1 MKSGNKAGSWLLV
14 VLLTAAAINEIIPP
28 QGTPLLNQFQQS
40 ASPDESNQATLDT
53 ILSDAREMEEA
64 SPGRSYANLFDAIGT
79 NDIRSLFPAISLAED
94 EDQPSKAILNKLQKD
109 AAGRIRLGLDLQGGV
124 SFTVAMET
132 NVISADRN
140 RQEVMEQAIGVLR
153 SRVDKFGVAEPV
165 LQTRGE
171 NEITIE
177 MPGLSELDYQS
188 VREILT
194 RPAYLEFR
202 MVHERSQELLARG
215 FPVPGYEVLTERRKS
230 EIAGEADAVVEY
242 LVKREPEQ
250 GLTGTHIERA
260 AVYPNPMTG
269 EPEIDFTLTSE
280 GAALFASITR
290 ANVGR
295 QLAIVL
301 DGELKSAP
309 VIRGAIEQGR
319 GQISGDYDVREAIEL
334 ANVLENPLEAPVRIV
349 EESSTGPTLG
359 RDSIEKGVRASL
371 WGMIAVAVFMLIYY
385 AVAGL
390 IANVA
395 LCLNLIILL
404 GVLCN
409 IDATLTLPGIA
420 GIVLTVGMAVDANV
434 LIFERIREELRHN
447 KSVKGAISAGFSKA
461 FGTIIDAN
469 VTTLIASVILIYMG
483 KGPVKG
489 FGVTLTIGI
498 VASLFTAFFVTK
510 LFFAQFFV
518 RDGAKSVSI
527 GTLACFNN
535 SRFDFMKW
543 QKPAFIISA
552 IVRVIGLASG
562 FARKDGVFGVDFAGG
577 DSMLYSFQQKVAVEE
592 LRSAVGALEV
602 GDAKIAYKRDYGTQE
617 ETLEVT
623 TAFDQGEKVTLAI
636 KEQFAD
642 AGFVLEKTSR
652 VGGSVG
658 SEIQKSAIIALSLAL
673 LGILFYVAL
682 RYEFSFAIGAVMAV
696 LHDILVTLGLFFL
709 AGRELNAP
717 MVAAILTII
726 GFSINDTI
734 VIFDRI
740 REDLKLGAKG
750 SFKDIMNRAINE
762 TLSRTV
768 ITSGTTLLAAL
779 ALFIFGGPVIND
791 FAFTF
796 VVGVIAG
803 TYSSIYIAASLVLW
817 KTGGEKPKLM
827 TSDLT
832 EEAPYPAE
840 AGAPI

>member
-28 QGTPLLNQFQQS
+28 KGTPLLDQFQQS

-53 ILSDAREMEEA
+53 ILADAREMEEA

-230 EIAGEADAVVEY
+230 EIAGEADALVEY

-359 RDSIEKGVRASL
+359 RDSIEKGVRASY

-385 AVAGL
+385 TAAGL

-409 IDATLTLPGIA
+409 
-420 GIVLTVGMAVDANV
+420 N
-434 LIFERIREELRHN
+434 
-447 KSVKGAISAGFSKA
+447 
-461 FGTIIDAN
+461 
-469 VTTLIASVILIYMG
+469 
-483 KGPVKG
+483 
-489 FGVTLTIGI
+489 
-498 VASLFTAFFVTK
+498 
-510 LFFAQFFV
+510 
-518 RDGAKSVSI
+518 
-527 GTLACFNN
+527 
-535 SRFDFMKW
+535 
-543 QKPAFIISA
+543 
-552 IVRVIGLASG
+552 
-562 FARKDGVFGVDFAGG
+562 
-577 DSMLYSFQQKVAVEE
+577 
-592 LRSAVGALEV
+592 
-602 GDAKIAYKRDYGTQE
+602 
-617 ETLEVT
+617 
-623 TAFDQGEKVTLAI
+623 
-636 KEQFAD
+636 
-642 AGFVLEKTSR
+642 
-652 VGGSVG
+652 
-658 SEIQKSAIIALSLAL
+658 
-673 LGILFYVAL
+673 
-682 RYEFSFAIGAVMAV
+682 
-696 LHDILVTLGLFFL
+696 
-709 AGRELNAP
+709 
-717 MVAAILTII
+717 
-726 GFSINDTI
+726 
-734 VIFDRI
+734 
-740 REDLKLGAKG
+740 
-750 SFKDIMNRAINE
+750 
-762 TLSRTV
+762 
-768 ITSGTTLLAAL
+768 AL
-779 ALFIFGGPVIND
+779 APV
-791 FAFTF
+791 FP
-796 VVGVIAG
+796 
-803 TYSSIYIAASLVLW
+803 SLQGHIQLVFLHVW
-817 KTGGEKPKLM
+817 K
-827 TSDLT
+827 
-832 EEAPYPAE
+832 
-840 AGAPI
+840 

>member
-1 MKSGNKAGSWLLV
+1 M
-14 VLLTAAAINEIIPP
+14 T
-28 QGTPLLNQFQQS
+28 
-40 ASPDESNQATLDT
+40 
-53 ILSDAREMEEA
+53 SD
-64 SPGRSYANLFDAIGT
+64 LC
-79 NDIRSLFPAISLAED
+79 SLPYPLAED

-140 RQEVMEQAIGVLR
+140 RQEVMEQAIGVLN
-153 SRVDKFGVAEPV
+153 RVDKFGVAEPV
-165 LQTRGE
+165 LQTRGRTR
-171 NEITIE
+171 NNDRDARPFRI
-177 MPGLSELDYQS
+177 GLP
-188 VREILT
+188 VRQEILT

-230 EIAGEADAVVEY
+230 EIAGEADALVEY

-301 DGELKSAP
+301 DGELKSACDSWGY
-309 VIRGAIEQGR
+309 RAGR

-385 AVAGL
+385 AVTAGL

-510 LFFAQFFV
+510 LFFATQFFV

-535 SRFDFMKW
+535 SRFDFM
-543 QKPAFIISA
+543 
-552 IVRVIGLASG
+552 
-562 FARKDGVFGVDFAGG
+562 
-577 DSMLYSFQQKVAVEE
+577 
-592 LRSAVGALEV
+592 
-602 GDAKIAYKRDYGTQE
+602 
-617 ETLEVT
+617 
-623 TAFDQGEKVTLAI
+623 
-636 KEQFAD
+636 
-642 AGFVLEKTSR
+642 
-652 VGGSVG
+652 
-658 SEIQKSAIIALSLAL
+658 
-673 LGILFYVAL
+673 
-682 RYEFSFAIGAVMAV
+682 
-696 LHDILVTLGLFFL
+696 
-709 AGRELNAP
+709 
-717 MVAAILTII
+717 
-726 GFSINDTI
+726 
-734 VIFDRI
+734 
-740 REDLKLGAKG
+740 
-750 SFKDIMNRAINE
+750 
-762 TLSRTV
+762 
-768 ITSGTTLLAAL
+768 
-779 ALFIFGGPVIND
+779 
-791 FAFTF
+791 
-796 VVGVIAG
+796 
-803 TYSSIYIAASLVLW
+803 
-817 KTGGEKPKLM
+817 
-827 TSDLT
+827 
-832 EEAPYPAE
+832 
-840 AGAPI
+840 